1 MQMFPKLHDTSD
13 PGRRDWKV
21 QDAKLKEH
29 SSLIPI
35 EMLAG
40 HFAALNLNNDR
51 QRKFNRAP
59 SGRYTGNHPI
69 HTERVRETNDHLVD
83 NPIDAEDL
91 RNITE
96 LEIRRD
102 IRKEL
107 ICIERINTRPTV
119 PTRSERNQE
128 NVGILSQRSKS
139 SIGIFEYELSVGVLL
154 PRSEHQLLVGREI
167 THGNSLQLHIRGSS
181 VD

>member
-1 MQMFPKLHDTSD
+1 MQMFPKLRDTSD

-21 QDAKLKEH
+21 QDAQLKEH

-40 HFAALNLNNDR
+40 HFAALNLNNNR
-51 QRKFNRAP
+51 QGKFNRSP

-69 HTERVRETNDHLVD
+69 HSECVRETNDHLVD

-96 LEIRRD
+96 FEIRRD
-102 IRKEL
+102 IREEL
-107 ICIERINTRPTV
+107 IRIERINTRPTV
-119 PTRSERNQE
+119 PARSGRNKDH
-128 NVGILSQRSKS
+128 VGILSHRSKG

-154 PRSEHQLLVGREI
+154 PCSEHQPLVGREI
-167 THGNSLQLHIRGSS
+167 THRNSLQFTSEALRL
-181 VD
+181 D